1 MHVEPWTQLTHTY
14 THTHTKCYI
23 NYIQVY
29 PRVLQFSKTSG
40 NLEIIPCALSG
51 TVTPTFLCFSKN
63 ESLLNPSV
71 SHCAASRRDDTR
83 GDRSLHKQPRRGAP
97 RHEEAWEV
105 VVAASAADSVVLA
118 VAQHGHSLPAAECCA
133 HGVPSSLSCESPS
146 SMQTRTLVVAADFLM
161 AITEPGRE
169 VWADRQTWLGKQSP

>member
-1 MHVEPWTQLTHTY
+1 M
-14 THTHTKCYI
+14 
-23 NYIQVY
+23 
-29 PRVLQFSKTSG
+29 
-40 NLEIIPCALSG
+40 
-51 TVTPTFLCFSKN
+51 
-63 ESLLNPSV
+63 
-71 SHCAASRRDDTR
+71 
-83 GDRSLHKQPRRGAP
+83 
-97 RHEEAWEV
+97 
-105 VVAASAADSVVLA
+105 AASAADSVVLA